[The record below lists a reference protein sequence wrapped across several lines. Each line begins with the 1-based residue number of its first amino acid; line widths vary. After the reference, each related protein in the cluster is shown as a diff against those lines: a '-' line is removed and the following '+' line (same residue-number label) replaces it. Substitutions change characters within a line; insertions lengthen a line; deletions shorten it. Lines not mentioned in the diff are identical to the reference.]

1 MHLHTDSLSEC
12 PSDCLCECPNERL
25 SEYAYDSRSTDYS

>member
-1 MHLHTDSLSEC
+1 MLSEC